1 MCRSLPG
8 WKRAQINDPGIW
20 MREESKQNLGGKN
33 ALFQVEQN
41 AINKHLERKGV
52 DDEQDRSLRVSKAQ
66 PVNPGA

>member
-1 MCRSLPG
+1 
-8 WKRAQINDPGIW
+8 

>member
-1 MCRSLPG
+1 
-8 WKRAQINDPGIW
+8 
-20 MREESKQNLGGKN
+20 MREESKQNLGGEN

-52 DDEQDRSLRVSKAQ
+52 DDEQDRSLRVSKPQ